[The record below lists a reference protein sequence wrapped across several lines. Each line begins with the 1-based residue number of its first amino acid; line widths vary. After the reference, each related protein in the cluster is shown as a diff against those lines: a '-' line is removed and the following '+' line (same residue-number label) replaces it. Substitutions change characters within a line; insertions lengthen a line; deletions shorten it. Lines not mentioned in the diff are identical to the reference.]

1 MNFSQR
7 CSALL
12 RHPLAGACLLAGAIL
27 IAGAAASHNGE
38 NVAVIDTT
46 RVRMESKVIQS
57 QLNAASAPAAIIQ
70 ENFKAKRAQL
80 GTAVEDYRAQKSVT
94 SDAINK
100 QRTDA
105 IQKLTDELNK
115 IVEDYNKALGE
126 AGAKDLPE
134 LRAKIIDAVE
144 WVAHERGIKLV
155 LSNEG
160 SVYVAPDLDLTDAV
174 VAKID
179 GE

>member
-1 MNFSQR
+1 MNLTER
-7 CSALL
+7 CAALL
-12 RHPLAGACLLAGAIL
+12 RHPLAAASLLASAIL
-27 IAGAAASHNGE
+27 IAGAAAQNGPA
-38 NVAVIDTT
+38 VAVIDTT
-46 RVRMESKVIQS
+46 RVRMESTVIQS
-57 QLNAASAPAAIIQ
+57 QINAASAPAAIIQ

-80 GTAVEDYRAQKSVT
+80 ATAVEDYRAQKSVT
-94 SDAINK
+94 SEAVNK

-105 IQKLTDELNK
+105 IQKMTEDLNK

-160 SVYVAPDLDLTDAV
+160 SVYVAPDADLTDAV

-179 GE
+179 GK